1 MTEINIKL
9 LDITSASDGDVL
21 KYVAANG
28 SVEYGAAPGAASIN
42 THTVTVSGGVFYID
56 STATPI
62 LSFEPGSTYK
72 FDQSD
77 ASNASHPLR
86 FSTVSDGTHN
96 SGSEY
101 TTNVT
106 TSGTPGSSGAYTQ
119 IVISYSTPT
128 LYYYCSNHSGM
139 GSSSIV
145 GNPDSAANDYSTY
158 TTVTGLINTVQ
169 ANVTAL
175 PDSAANDY
183 STYTTLSSLVDSTRA
198 TLEANDYAT
207 YTTVAGL
214 INTVQ
219 ANVTALP
226 DSAANDYSTYTTLSG
241 LINTV
246 QSNVTALPDSA
257 ANDYATYT
265 TLSNLIDGAQA
276 TLNANDYATYTTVT
290 GLINT
295 VQSNLT
301 SVIGAAPTTLDTL
314 AEIAAALE
322 NDANIAVTLTNAI
335 GTVSANA
342 ATNATNIDKV
352 QANLSVLPDS
362 AANDY
367 ATYTTL
373 SGLINTVQAN
383 VTALPDSAAND
394 YSTYNTLSNLI
405 DTVQDNVV
413 ATSNTTNNWVNS
425 NDYSTYITV
434 TANLYNTYTSL
445 VSDINLVQGNVTSL
459 TSTVDSADANLYNT
473 YITVTGL
480 IDTVQSNVT
489 TNTNNINTVQ
499 SNLTAITSSDLNDVN
514 TAGVST
520 GDFLLHDGVQ
530 FLPVNFATEVN
541 TYADARISV
550 ASIQDLSDVDGIDT
564 PANGDTLVFDGTDFG
579 FVNFNSETNSLFDT
593 RFATKSTTDL
603 AEGTNLYFT
612 DARAVSAVES
622 ANLNL
627 GSNNITTTG
636 KILYSNMYATEGD
649 LPSATTY
656 HGMFAHVHGTGKS
669 YFAHGG
675 NWIKLLDETNSTT
688 DNLTEGSTN
697 LYYTDARVNTHLN
710 VSTATS
716 NQVLSWSGSD
726 YTWIDQSTGSSSTW
740 SNVSS
745 NVTAAAGDKLFVDT
759 SANPIT
765 ITLPASPAFGSEIRV
780 IDIKGTSANNKI
792 TLDNNGNNIEGITD
806 SLEVN
811 INRAAFGLVF
821 YDATEGWVF
830 IEK

>member
-158 TTVTGLINTVQ
+158 TTVT
-169 ANVTAL
+169 
-175 PDSAANDY
+175 
-183 STYTTLSSLVDSTRA
+183 
-198 TLEANDYAT
+198 
-207 YTTVAGL
+207 
-214 INTVQ
+214 
-219 ANVTALP
+219 
-226 DSAANDYSTYTTLSG
+226 
-241 LINTV
+241 
-246 QSNVTALPDSA
+246 
-257 ANDYATYT
+257 
-265 TLSNLIDGAQA
+265 
-276 TLNANDYATYTTVT
+276 
-290 GLINT
+290 
-295 VQSNLT
+295 
-301 SVIGAAPTTLDTL
+301 
-314 AEIAAALE
+314 
-322 NDANIAVTLTNAI
+322 
-335 GTVSANA
+335 
-342 ATNATNIDKV
+342 
-352 QANLSVLPDS
+352 
-362 AANDY
+362 
-367 ATYTTL
+367 
-373 SGLINTVQAN
+373 GLINTVQAN